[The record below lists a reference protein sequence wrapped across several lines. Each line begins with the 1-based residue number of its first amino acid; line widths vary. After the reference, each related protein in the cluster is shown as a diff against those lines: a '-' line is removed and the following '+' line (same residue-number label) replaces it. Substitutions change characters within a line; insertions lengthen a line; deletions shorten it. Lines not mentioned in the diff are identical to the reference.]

1 MRIAA
6 VLLVLI
12 VSLGVAG
19 CGGSPSTPTDARQ
32 PAPQPA
38 PPPAPSSTPQLA
50 GIVYDS
56 AERPLSGARVEVL
69 DGPQAGQW
77 TLTDGTGSY
86 GFNGTFDDATRFR
99 ATLTGHVPA
108 IGTRGPR
115 CAPCNP
121 NWWLYF
127 FLQPDGAS
135 ADLTGDYTLTIAAD
149 PACSDLPASARA
161 RTYTARI
168 AHAVYA
174 RHPPETTFKLTV
186 DGASFVSGYG
196 TLDVFVAGSA
206 VTAEVGDLHG
216 APGLVEQVAETT
228 YLTFGGSISGAVTT
242 PLRITASFN
251 GFIEQCELAEA
262 WGARRNCTS
271 APTVSRVSSCTSA
284 RHQLTLSRQ

>member
-1 MRIAA
+1 MTRQFLCLGLA
-6 VLLVLI
+6 LLTW
-12 VSLGVAG
+12 G
-19 CGGSPSTPTDARQ
+19 CGGSPSTPTPTPTAAL
-32 PAPQPA
+32 PPA
-38 PPPAPSSTPQLA
+38 PPPVQSSTAQLA
-50 GIVYDS
+50 GLVYDS

-69 DGPQAGQW
+69 DGSQAGQW
-77 TLTDGTGSY
+77 TLTDGKGSY
-86 GFNGTFDDATRFR
+86 AFNGPFDDATRFR
-99 ATLTGHVPA
+99 ATMTGHVPA

-168 AHAVYA
+168 AHAIYA
-174 RHPPETTFKLTV
+174 LHPPETTFKLTV
-186 DGASFVSGYG
+186 DGASFLPGYG

-216 APGLVEQVAETT
+216 APGLVEQVGEMT
-228 YLTFGGSISGAVTT
+228 YLTFGGAISGAATT
-242 PLRITASFN
+242 PSRITASFD

-262 WGARRNCTS
+262 WGGRRNCTS
-271 APTVSRVSSCTSA
+271 APTVSRVLSCTSA

>member
-19 CGGSPSTPTDARQ
+19 CGGSPSMPTDARQ

-38 PPPAPSSTPQLA
+38 PQPVPSSTAQLA

-77 TLTDGTGSY
+77 TLTDGTDSY
-86 GFNGTFDDATRFR
+86 GFSGIFDDATRFR
-99 ATLTGHVPA
+99 ATMTGHVPA
-108 IGTRGPR
+108 IGTRNAR

-135 ADLTGDYTLTIAAD
+135 ADLAGDYTLTIAAD
-149 PACSDLPASARA
+149 PACSDLLPASARE
-161 RTYTARI
+161 R
-168 AHAVYA
+168 
-174 RHPPETTFKLTV
+174 
-186 DGASFVSGYG
+186 S
-196 TLDVFVAGSA
+196 
-206 VTAEVGDLHG
+206 
-216 APGLVEQVAETT
+216 
-228 YLTFGGSISGAVTT
+228 T
-242 PLRITASFN
+242 PS
-251 GFIEQCELAEA
+251 E
-262 WGARRNCTS
+262 
-271 APTVSRVSSCTSA
+271 RV
-284 RHQLTLSRQ
+284 

>member
-1 MRIAA
+1 
-6 VLLVLI
+6 
-12 VSLGVAG
+12 VSLGVVG
-19 CGGSPSTPTDARQ
+19 CGGSPSTPTAAQ
-32 PAPQPA
+32 QPA
-38 PPPAPSSTPQLA
+38 PPPVPSSTTQLA

-86 GFNGTFDDATRFR
+86 GFNGAFDDATRFR
-99 ATLTGHVPA
+99 ATTTGHVPA
-108 IGTRGPR
+108 IGTRGAR

-135 ADLTGDYTLTIAAD
+135 ADLTGDYTMTIAAD
-149 PACSDLPASARA
+149 PACSDLPASARE

-174 RHPPETTFKLTV
+174 LHPPETTFKLTV
-186 DGASFVSGYG
+186 DPSFLSGYR

-228 YLTFGGSISGAVTT
+228 YLTFGGLISAAVSM

-262 WGARRNCTS
+262 WGSRRNCTS
-271 APTVSRVSSCTSA
+271 APTASRVSSCTSA

>member
-1 MRIAA
+1 MNLVRIG
-6 VLLVLI
+6 LVMATFA
-12 VSLGVAG
+12 LGLAG
-19 CGGSPSTPTDARQ
+19 CGSSSPEPTPSA
-32 PAPQPA
+32 PSPVPQPV
-38 PPPAPSSTPQLA
+38 PSSTTQLA

-56 AERPLSGARVEVL
+56 ADRPLSGARVEVL
-69 DGPQAGQW
+69 DGPQAGQS

-99 ATLTGHVPA
+99 ATMTGHVPA
-108 IGTRGPR
+108 VGTRGAR

-149 PACSDLPASARA
+149 PGCSDLPASARE
-161 RTYTARI
+161 RTYSARI
-168 AHAVYA
+168 AHAVYG
-174 RHPPETTFKLTV
+174 RRPPETTFKLTV
-186 DGASFVSGYG
+186 DATSFLSGYG
-196 TLDVFVAGSA
+196 ALDVFVAGSA

-216 APGLVEQVAETT
+216 APGLVEQVGEMT
-228 YLTFGGSISGAVTT
+228 YLTFGGSISAVATT
-242 PLRITASFN
+242 PSRITASFD
-251 GFIEQCELAEA
+251 GFIEQCELAEE

-271 APTVSRVSSCTSA
+271 APTVARVSSCTSA